1 MKTRS
6 VLPSIFMH
14 LFYNA
19 LSFAVGML
27 PEFCQTG
34 GFAIGTVV
42 ISAAVVLYLGKAEQ
56 TEISDR

>member
-1 MKTRS
+1 
-6 VLPSIFMH
+6 MH